1 MGFPEEFESS
11 AELTMYPTKSEM
23 EKVGLGTSREERKQ
37 YMWTGKTYQH
47 VDDIDTKYFIN
58 PKTNRPFRDYGRG
71 EKVKEGF
78 SNIQSKVTDV
88 MAPVVKPLNTFMDES
103 ILGVASDMF
112 VDGSKTALKFGYN
125 KLIPQKVKDVGGWTL
140 DKYDD
145 AMLGYSQQFNIAPF
159 WTEVGAA
166 VLEAG
171 GPSIAK
177 KISKGGPLIKQL
189 FQKPNKLALATTGST
204 VGGDIFTQGSKADN
218 LVSSMFAYSD
228 EVKSKAIQTGD
239 TGRIGKAVVQS
250 PDIAGSA
257 YRKSS
262 LYTDAKGTLRKGT
275 PTSTIH
281 HVGGLDENGR
291 AIIEHFSWDKIPT
304 DGISPIVE
312 KLKNW
317 GIKLGN
323 SRENLTD
330 IFDIYTLAGRRQQVR
345 SIYQQIDGVLPESVI
360 DDLLGGSK
368 LDLKDLT
375 EESIKELEAFRK
387 IPGNRGKGFPRDQL
401 ETIGGKDIFPTIE
414 LKPKGWKKGQPFK
427 TWRPKDINEFNNRF
441 AITAQ
446 KMGVDYKG
454 FDWKKIRVDPKS
466 ITLSPD
472 HKNVHNLID
481 LAKETPGNPL
491 YKIEQMITNGK
502 FKNLSVDQASKM
514 LANSQVYQ
522 EKLLAN
528 VLHKRYKAIEKF
540 YNALPVSERGGFGN
554 TRGFSD
560 LGAAAKQRF
569 VKENAQALGVLG
581 GLGQDIQLNQIKK
594 IKWNPNTTE
603 VFGWKPQTLT
613 IK

>member
-145 AMLGYSQQFNIAPF
+145 AMLGYSQQFDIAPF

-166 VLEAG
+166 ALEAG

-228 EVKSKAIQTGD
+228 EVKSKAIRTGD

-317 GIKLGN
+317 
-323 SRENLTD
+323 
-330 IFDIYTLAGRRQQVR
+330 
-345 SIYQQIDGVLPESVI
+345 
-360 DDLLGGSK
+360 
-368 LDLKDLT
+368 
-375 EESIKELEAFRK
+375 
-387 IPGNRGKGFPRDQL
+387 
-401 ETIGGKDIFPTIE
+401 
-414 LKPKGWKKGQPFK
+414 
-427 TWRPKDINEFNNRF
+427 
-441 AITAQ
+441 
-446 KMGVDYKG
+446 
-454 FDWKKIRVDPKS
+454 
-466 ITLSPD
+466 
-472 HKNVHNLID
+472 
-481 LAKETPGNPL
+481 
-491 YKIEQMITNGK
+491 
-502 FKNLSVDQASKM
+502 
-514 LANSQVYQ
+514 
-522 EKLLAN
+522 
-528 VLHKRYKAIEKF
+528 
-540 YNALPVSERGGFGN
+540 
-554 TRGFSD
+554 
-560 LGAAAKQRF
+560 
-569 VKENAQALGVLG
+569 
-581 GLGQDIQLNQIKK
+581 
-594 IKWNPNTTE
+594 
-603 VFGWKPQTLT
+603 
-613 IK
+613 